1 METQVHDNLNPNLYS
16 IPSRHCRLFS
26 FPHSPGF
33 CSLRR
38 DMTVSLPLFVRVLS
52 PPMTAPVM
60 TTTTTLLPFFLPY
73 FETSFF
79 FASSYIFEFPADI
92 HTCSREPLFL
102 PVSSHPVPSL
112 PLYLLL
118 SHIQQQFPPVP
129 VLLLCLVSSWSRVL
143 ANQPT
148 NF

>member
-79 FASSYIFEFPADI
+79 FFLPPHTYLSSPQTYIRVLESLFSSLFPPI
-92 HTCSREPLFL
+92 PFHLFL
-102 PVSSHPVPSL
+102 SICYCLTFNNNSPPC
-112 PLYLLL
+112 L
-118 SHIQQQFPPVP
+118 SFYCV
-129 VLLLCLVSSWSRVL
+129 
-143 ANQPT
+143 
-148 NF
+148 